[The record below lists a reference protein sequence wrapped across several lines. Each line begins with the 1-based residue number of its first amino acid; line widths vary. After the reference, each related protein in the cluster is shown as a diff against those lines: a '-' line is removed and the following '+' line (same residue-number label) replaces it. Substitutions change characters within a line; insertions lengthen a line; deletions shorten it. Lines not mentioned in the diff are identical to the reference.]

1 MENVTNREGSVQTP
15 TLQYDLNFG
24 KYHFAHRYLHLVNE
38 KIYFE
43 IGLTAEV
50 SGRMGNVC
58 KMEAIR
64 GNVVEAPSLNK
75 MPQHEVVGT
84 AAGRRTSDCGEN
96 SNCR

>member
-43 IGLTAEV
+43 IRITSEV
-50 SGRMGNVC
+50 SGRMATVC

-64 GNVVEAPSLNK
+64 GNVVGALF
-75 MPQHEVVGT
+75 V
-84 AAGRRTSDCGEN
+84 
-96 SNCR
+96 